1 LTAEE
6 WALKDR
12 GAPGRYRGNAEGQV
26 WENDGQ
32 MWYGDEYPVQNRH
45 GLAALALYGQPFGF
59 TWDDVDAIERVVAG
73 GELQGSLSPLSAVA
87 RQNDRLRWLID
98 RIAALLPPKEEG

>member
-1 LTAEE
+1 VEPALTAEE

-59 TWDDVDAIERVVAG
+59 TWDDVVAAKEAAF
-73 GELQGSLSPLSAVA
+73 EL
-87 RQNDRLRWLID
+87 RMMQNRPAADRLDDLAN
-98 RIAALLPPKEEG
+98 RIASLLPPREEGK